1 MTWRTLLTLLS
12 VRNGKRLA
20 DGIRGALKML
30 EDLRANSWSLRPC
43 CMVLAYRV
51 AHFLFGVAQKRTS
64 STIFGRPRCWCCIAL
79 SPNAFSVM
87 KSRPPRPLV
96 RRFTIHHGY
105 AVVINKKRGG
115 GGMIS
120 PFATASLSAIGVPI
134 TWHVHTLATA
144 SNSVPT
150 SLFLVISRL
159 VTTSPWARAAWCS
172 TLSRTTRWWWEKKA
186 RVKVIK

>member
-1 MTWRTLLTLLS
+1 MEYGEPWKVEEATQILHINHGEMQITSSPKKFSGYFHFYRKHKDKFDRASKKYQLFTLYQIRNKRMTWRTLLTLLS

-51 AHFLFGVAQKRTS
+51 AHFFVRCGAKRTS

-87 KSRPPRPLV
+87 KSRLPRPL
-96 RRFTIHHGY
+96 
-105 AVVINKKRGG
+105 
-115 GGMIS
+115 
-120 PFATASLSAIGVPI
+120 TAALLSI
-134 TWHVHTLATA
+134 T
-144 SNSVPT
+144 
-150 SLFLVISRL
+150 
-159 VTTSPWARAAWCS
+159 VTP
-172 TLSRTTRWWWEKKA
+172 
-186 RVKVIK
+186 